1 MYNIP
6 HETIINNFKEIAD
19 KYQELI
25 MHLMQGKGSIIP
37 QNLINS
43 DKNRIIATLMV
54 EQFWANPEKFCS
66 INTQYIEKLRE
77 LTTNAFAKFVGSP
90 AKAIFSPDNRDKR
103 FKDSLWEENAYFDFV
118 KQYYLLSA
126 EWLKKNIDQYE
137 LSDDLKQHLDF
148 LTRHFIDAFSPSNF
162 AFCNPKVLRETL
174 ESGGQNL
181 VQGLEN
187 FLRDI
192 KNSGDILNIRTTD
205 KSAFKLGENI
215 ATTKGKVI
223 FQNDLMQL
231 ICYEPKEKVH
241 KIPIL
246 IIPPCINKYY
256 ILDLSSHNSLIA
268 FLVENNFQVFLISWV
283 NPDSSLAEKDFDD
296 YLQDGILAPIEYI
309 RKLGFKKIDF
319 VGYCMGGTFLAIILA
334 YLKVKKLDCTNSA
347 TFFTTLLDYT
357 SPGELGVFFNENT
370 MKYIKEDM
378 DLKGYFDG
386 KYLSNTFS
394 LLRANDLIWTFF
406 VNNYLLGKNPMP
418 FDLLYWNADS
428 TNLPARMY
436 QEYLQNTYYNNL
448 LKEPNTL
455 EVLGTKIDLSKV
467 DCDSFFVA
475 AKEDHIA
482 PWRSIYDGM
491 KLINGNKIFCLTDS
505 GHVAGVVNP
514 PKTTKYNYRLNED
527 LSLNSSEWL
536 LKATEHKG
544 SWWDCWLNWLTK
556 SNAELVKSLDYKN
569 LISIEEAPGSYV
581 KK

>member
-1 MYNIP
+1 M
-6 HETIINNFKEIAD
+6 
-19 KYQELI
+19 
-25 MHLMQGKGSIIP
+25 
-37 QNLINS
+37 
-43 DKNRIIATLMV
+43 
-54 EQFWANPEKFCS
+54 
-66 INTQYIEKLRE
+66 
-77 LTTNAFAKFVGSP
+77 
-90 AKAIFSPDNRDKR
+90 
-103 FKDSLWEENAYFDFV
+103 WEDNAYFDFV

-192 KNSGDILNIRTTD
+192 KNSGNILNIRTTD

-231 ICYEPKEKVH
+231 ICYEPKAKVH

-256 ILDLSSHNSLIA
+256 ILDLSSHNSLIS

-283 NPDSSLAEKDFDD
+283 NPDSSLAGKGFDD

-319 VGYCMGGTFLAIILA
+319 AGYCMGGTFLA
-334 YLKVKKLDCTNSA
+334 YLKVKKLDYANSA

-455 EVLGTKIDLSKV
+455 EILGTKIDLGKV
-467 DCDSFFVA
+467 DCNSFFVA

-491 KLINGNKIFCLTDS
+491 KLINGDKVFCLTDS

-527 LSLNSSEWL
+527 LSLNNKEWL
-536 LKATEHKG
+536 LKATEYKG
-544 SWWDCWLNWLTK
+544 SWWECWLDWLIKKNT
-556 SNAELVKSLDYKN
+556 ELVKSLNYKN
-569 LISIEEAPGSYV
+569 LIAIEEAPGSYV